1 MLRKDGFRDHLSL
14 KKVRVALIGPVND
27 RIVIFSM
34 ESVCLLTAKI
44 TTSLIFGSIGS
55 VVSPSDPSS
64 DLPSDFETVGQAIL
78 DLPTVE
84 ITGI

>member
-1 MLRKDGFRDHLSL
+1 MQVRFKDLLSL
-14 KKVRVALIGPVND
+14 ETGSVAIIGPVND
-27 RIVIFSM
+27 RIKIFSM
-34 ESVCLLTAKI
+34 ESVCLLMAKI

-55 VVSPSDPSS
+55 VVSPSGPLS
-64 DLPSDFETVGQAIL
+64 DLPSDFEPVSQAIL